1 MKYLDYYLTEGQ
13 KVTLNLNETLK
24 KVIPKTIFYKP
35 MLLKYIC
42 NRPEINK
49 SVFLDITK
57 KYSFTKSVYIE
68 LKDKDLTE
76 QTTAEIILNLSN
88 QLSNISSYIDLIK
101 RKKEEEQQNKKTTKD
116 EILENIKNLQLKI
129 KNLNPLDDDEL
140 EQIQKYLEE
149 IKRQKKGLKRE
160 NARVLKRTNE
170 IISIYYD
177 DNIFKLK
184 EIKEIIERC
193 LIMIKEG
200 D

>member
-1 MKYLDYYLTEGQ
+1 MKYLDYYLTDGE

-57 KYSFTKSVYIE
+57 KYSFTKPVYLE
-68 LKDKDLTE
+68 LKDKDLKE

-129 KNLNPLDDDEL
+129 KKLNPLDDDDL

-160 NARVLKRTNE
+160 DARVLKRTNE

-177 DNIFKLK
+177 DNIYKLE

>member
-1 MKYLDYYLTEGQ
+1 MKYLDYYLTDGE

-57 KYSFTKSVYIE
+57 KYSFTKPVYLE
-68 LKDKDLTE
+68 LKDKDLKE

-88 QLSNISSYIDLIK
+88 QLSNISSYIDLII

-129 KNLNPLDDDEL
+129 KKLNPLDDDDL

-160 NARVLKRTNE
+160 DARVLKRTNE

-177 DNIFKLK
+177 DNIYKLE

>member
-1 MKYLDYYLTEGQ
+1 MKYLDYYLTEGE

-35 MLLKYIC
+35 RLLKYIC

-57 KYSFTKSVYIE
+57 KYSFTKPVYLE
-68 LKDKDLTE
+68 LKDKDLKE

-129 KNLNPLDDDEL
+129 KKLNPLDDDEL

-160 NARVLKRTNE
+160 DARVLKRTNE

-177 DNIFKLK
+177 DNIYKL
-184 EIKEIIERC
+184 EGIKEIIEIC

>member
-1 MKYLDYYLTEGQ
+1 MKYLDYYLTDGE

-57 KYSFTKSVYIE
+57 KYSFTKPVYLE
-68 LKDKDLTE
+68 LKDKDLKE

-88 QLSNISSYIDLIK
+88 QLSNISSYIELIK

-129 KNLNPLDDDEL
+129 KKLNPLDDDDL

-160 NARVLKRTNE
+160 DARVLKRTNE

-177 DNIFKLK
+177 NNIYKLE
-184 EIKEIIERC
+184 EINEIIERC

>member
-1 MKYLDYYLTEGQ
+1 MKYLDYYLTDGE

-57 KYSFTKSVYIE
+57 KYSFTKPVYLE
-68 LKDKDLTE
+68 LKDKDLKE
-76 QTTAEIILNLSN
+76 QTTAEMILNLSN

-129 KNLNPLDDDEL
+129 KKLNPLDDDDL

-160 NARVLKRTNE
+160 DARVLKRTNE

-177 DNIFKLK
+177 DNIYKLE